1 LIDKPYEKVLWIG
14 RKSADP
20 VLISLNELDEEKLL
34 LDLKESLELDAP

>member
-1 LIDKPYEKVLWIG
+1 
-14 RKSADP
+14 